1 MTKLQ
6 IIKHLEENY
15 GKSWI
20 YGGKLA
26 REVRELT
33 GTKESVVERRCRELV
48 NENVLEK
55 QLIQI
60 DGVGPKVVMYRVV
73 DVKEECNHPAGSVID
88 GKAICDT
95 CGYINENPSQM
106 FHTDFSEQTEKLNL

>member
-1 MTKLQ
+1 MTKTE

-26 REVRELT
+26 REIRELT

-48 NENVLEK
+48 NDGILEK
-55 QLIQI
+55 QLVQI
-60 DGVGPKVVMYRVV
+60 DGVGAKVVQYR
-73 DVKEECNHPAGSVID
+73 IQ
-88 GKAICDT
+88 
-95 CGYINENPSQM
+95 ENPLIEADLVINPP
-106 FHTDFSEQTEKLNL
+106 FIEQTEKLNL

>member
-1 MTKLQ
+1 MTKVD
-6 IIKHLEENY
+6 IIKYLEENY
-15 GKSWI
+15 GDVWT

-55 QLIQI
+55 KLVQI
-60 DGVGPKVVMYRVV
+60 DGVGPKVVMYR
-73 DVKEECNHPAGSVID
+73 IQ
-88 GKAICDT
+88 
-95 CGYINENPSQM
+95 ENPLIEADLVINPPVDNEYLQPSL
-106 FHTDFSEQTEKLNL
+106 KII

>member
-1 MTKLQ
+1 MTKID
-6 IIKHLEENY
+6 IIKYLEENY
-15 GKSWI
+15 GDVWT

-55 QLIQI
+55 KLVQI
-60 DGVGPKVVMYRVV
+60 DGVGPRVVMYRIIEQVE
-73 DVKEECNHPAGSVID
+73 DTLCQNPHNNGDLADCLECGVIRL
-88 GKAICDT
+88 G
-95 CGYINENPSQM
+95 
-106 FHTDFSEQTEKLNL
+106 L